1 MLRPGVNVTLRP
13 ARCIRTEPD
22 VALFAVLMESWE
34 PPWEESWRPSGESLR
49 AERARLLGI
58 LNTSNADKKHSLSS
72 YSLFRNVPPP
82 HLTPSLLRVYNSPRS
97 RQFPVCALHASPMC
111 RWGCRC
117 VALRE
122 SLCFICYH
130 APSPHV
136 YSNNWS
142 CFGWGL
148 IVFPVKLFWGLFFFF
163 PTVWIHCGRT
173 LENGADTGLVIKRL
187 FVSLSVRNWT
197 GSNWCSCF
205 YLTWAGTEI
214 QDDEGKRQVQKS
226 FWKSQHFF
234 FHHLIYDTIWTVKT
248 RYIEEQGSQTAF
260 IFVTDQ
266 VKDGKSESGTASGP
280 FSE

>member
-1 MLRPGVNVTLRP
+1 MSKYVVIHSFWHCYKFCGWVANNRQGRALQIETLMRRRAWHQASFLHMITNMLRPGVNVTLRP

-82 HLTPSLLRVYNSPRS
+82 HLTPSLLRVHNSPRS

-148 IVFPVKLFWGLFFFF
+148 IVFPVKLFWGFLFFFSDCLDSS
-163 PTVWIHCGRT
+163 W
-173 LENGADTGLVIKRL
+173 ENPRER
-187 FVSLSVRNWT
+187 SWH
-197 GSNWCSCF
+197 
-205 YLTWAGTEI
+205 WAC
-214 QDDEGKRQVQKS
+214 DK
-226 FWKSQHFF
+226 
-234 FHHLIYDTIWTVKT
+234 
-248 RYIEEQGSQTAF
+248 AF
-260 IFVTDQ
+260 ICQ
-266 VKDGKSESGTASGP
+266 SLC
-280 FSE
+280 